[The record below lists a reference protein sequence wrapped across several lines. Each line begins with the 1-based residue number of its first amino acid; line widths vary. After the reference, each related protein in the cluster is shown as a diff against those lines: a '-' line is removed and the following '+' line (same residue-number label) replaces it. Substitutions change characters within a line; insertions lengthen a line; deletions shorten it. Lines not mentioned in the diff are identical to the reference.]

1 MKEDRSHDV
10 RELVLARVKE
20 LDPEL
25 SHDVIAEVFE
35 KASFSLRALSVVAL
49 SLEKGP
55 QALLFGAPPVVGR
68 LVRGLRACGSVIPEP
83 ACTVCHRAGLDLVAT
98 EAGGQC
104 NRCRSRQLATP
115 CARCKVVKPVY
126 GRGPDGEPLCSV
138 CAPHPKRACS
148 RCGRVKVIARRA
160 TSEHGEI
167 CESCYK
173 GPLATCGV
181 CGRLRQCNFVSERR
195 PTCMSCTPRRTRR
208 CAHCGKDR
216 PVCARWPEGP
226 VCEPCYRSSLMRRGQ
241 CSGCDEGRRLVF
253 PPGPGA
259 THCADC
265 AGVKGLAT
273 CKTCGAEE
281 RPHSKGRCVRCALE
295 LRARE
300 LLGEKGGPFGVL
312 YQAIVTAP
320 NPYSVH
326 NWLRSSGPSHIL
338 KEIVAGTF
346 ELSHEALDAYPR
358 RRSADHLRHLLVA
371 ASLLAP
377 RDDALVSLEAWVARR
392 LEDVKD
398 VQRRRLLR
406 SYATWRV
413 LRRARQRAERAG
425 RVRTPTR
432 HAKYCLNAAIAFLD
446 FCDRRQRELAD
457 CTQQDVEDWLVDGP
471 PSAAEVGDFLDWTAT
486 SKITRRFILP
496 SQPHRQ
502 GPGIDDETRWTQARL
517 VLHGEDLDLTDRVA
531 GCLVL
536 LYGQQLTRI
545 AALRREQVTVTSEG
559 ATLLHLG
566 ATKIELPSP
575 LDELFRRLADERR
588 RNSAFSGAALA
599 SPWMFE
605 GVQHGRP
612 ITAAQ
617 LGNRLRL
624 LGIEAQ
630 AARRGALLHLG
641 ASLPAAVLARLLD
654 LHPNTAVKW
663 VRAAGGDWNTYAATL
678 LRSGLS

>member
-1 MKEDRSHDV
+1 MANRS
-10 RELVLARVKE
+10 
-20 LDPEL
+20 
-25 SHDVIAEVFE
+25 
-35 KASFSLRALSVVAL
+35 
-49 SLEKGP
+49 
-55 QALLFGAPPVVGR
+55 
-68 LVRGLRACGSVIPEP
+68 
-83 ACTVCHRAGLDLVAT
+83 
-98 EAGGQC
+98 
-104 NRCRSRQLATP
+104 
-115 CARCKVVKPVY
+115 ARCV
-126 GRGPDGEPLCSV
+126 R
-138 CAPHPKRACS
+138 RS
-148 RCGRVKVIARRA
+148 RCGRMKVISRRA
-160 TSEHGEI
+160 TADHGEI

-181 CGRLRQCNFVSERR
+181 CGRLRQCNFVSEGR

-208 CAHCGKDR
+208 CAHCGQDR
-216 PVCARWPEGP
+216 PISVCWPEGP

-241 CSGCDEGRRLVF
+241 CSGCEEERRLVL
-253 PPGPGA
+253 PPGPAA

-265 AGVKGLAT
+265 AGVTGLAT
-273 CKTCGAEE
+273 CKTCGAED

-295 LRARE
+295 VRARA
-300 LLGEKGGPFGVL
+300 LLGEKGGPFEPL

-320 NPYSVH
+320 NPFSVH

-338 KEIVAGTF
+338 KEIVAGTT
-346 ELSHEALDAYPR
+346 ELSHEALDAHPR

-371 ASLLAP
+371 AGLLPP
-377 RDDALVSLEAWVARR
+377 RDDALEAWVARR

-398 VQRRRLLR
+398 VQRRRILR

-413 LRRARQRAERAG
+413 LRRARQRAEQAG

-432 HAKYCLNAAIAFLD
+432 HAKCCLNAAIAFLE
-446 FCDRRQRELAD
+446 FCDAHQRELAD
-457 CTQQDVEDWLVDGP
+457 CTQQDVEDWLVNGP
-471 PSAAEVGDFLDWTAT
+471 PSAAMAGDFLDWTAT
-486 SKITRRFILP
+486 HKITRRFNVP
-496 SQPHRQ
+496 SQPRQQ
-502 GPGIDDETRWTQARL
+502 GPSIDDETRWAQARL

-545 AALRREQVTVTSEG
+545 AALRRDQITVSLEG
-559 ATLLHLG
+559 ATFLHLG
-566 ATKIELPSP
+566 ATQIELPTP
-575 LDELFRRLADERR
+575 LDELFQRLANERR
-588 RNSAFSGAALA
+588 PNSAFSRGVLA

-617 LGNRLRL
+617 LGNRLRR

-641 ASLPAAVLARLLD
+641 ANLPAAVLARLLD
-654 LHPNTAVKW
+654 LHPNTAVRW

-678 LRSGLS
+678 LRPGPS